1 MTPSD
6 APHDGMLSNCAL
18 YLLGALDPATE
29 STFERHLAG
38 CTECRRE
45 CERLGP
51 AASAVAGLDSTDLS
65 SPLPVDDAT
74 SGDSNVAGPAPDPE
88 AR

>member
-1 MTPSD
+1 MQATITTAGGSMTQSD

-18 YLLGALDPATE
+18 YLLGALDPAAE
-29 STFERHLAG
+29 NAFERHLAG
-38 CTECRRE
+38 CAECKRE

-51 AASAVAGLDSTDLS
+51 AASGLAGLDSTD
-65 SPLPVDDAT
+65 P
-74 SGDSNVAGPAPDPE
+74 PAPLRLRGDGG